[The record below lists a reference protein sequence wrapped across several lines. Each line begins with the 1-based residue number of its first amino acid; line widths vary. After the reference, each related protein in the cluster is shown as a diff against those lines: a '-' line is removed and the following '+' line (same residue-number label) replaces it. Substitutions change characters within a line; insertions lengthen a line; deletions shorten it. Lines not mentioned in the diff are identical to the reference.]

1 MQPPSV
7 ALYRPPRETRVP
19 FYYRVCRRQSVGG
32 QHNAWYYLRRQ
43 SIIIITLHYDYIGVY
58 VHCRNVYAHNTQYRI
73 FINISRFS
81 QNRLWGTRKEVRSD
95 FWICYRGEAGAS
107 THVVGFDLSQIV
119 SDIRSSQCRRPGE
132 KTAVFRTFFGKSTMP
147 WAAAA
152 AVFASGDRSTRLRK
166 GNLIWV
172 PCKTIKRLTSRQN
185 RPVAGGI

>member
-1 MQPPSV
+1 MSRSIARHAKHV
-7 ALYRPPRETRVP
+7 YLFTTVYV
-19 FYYRVCRRQSVGG
+19 VVSQSAAN
-32 QHNAWYYLRRQ
+32 NAWYYLRRQ

-81 QNRLWGTRKEVRSD
+81 QNRLRGTRKEVRSD